1 MLTPAKYERLCIAKF
16 AGKQG
21 QIMGKPEVWNGG
33 GEDDPVGAEHI
44 LPDSQVDVAQLS
56 LPPDVF
62 HLDNY
67 NDLLKSVVGLIN
79 LRKAEVWQILLVE
92 NCGI

>member
-1 MLTPAKYERLCIAKF
+1 M
-16 AGKQG
+16 
-21 QIMGKPEVWNGG
+21 
-33 GEDDPVGAEHI
+33 GAEHI

-62 HLDNY
+62 HLDND
-67 NDLLKSVVGLIN
+67 NDSLKSVAGLIN

-92 NCGI
+92 NCGIRAQVLKVQQVGFTHRTGQGRGRLGLIKAYMI